1 MNAADAYEGW
11 FRIERRTEKAL
22 QVTHIETG
30 VIEWVPESQV
40 SEIHEQPDGTY
51 VIVMAKWIARK
62 KGFTDE

>member
-30 VIEWVPESQV
+30 LIEWVPESQV